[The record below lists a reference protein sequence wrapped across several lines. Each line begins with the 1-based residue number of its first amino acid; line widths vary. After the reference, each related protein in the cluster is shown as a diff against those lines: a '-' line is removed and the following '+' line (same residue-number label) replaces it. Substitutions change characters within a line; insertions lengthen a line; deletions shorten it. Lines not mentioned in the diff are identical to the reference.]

1 VDRLRVVGDLT
12 VSEMNITRVS
22 GVALTGRDW
31 SADFAKLQNLDIALS
46 ALRDAILSKIDV
58 LGMLANDYDLLTI
71 DLSTARTDA
80 LVASHV
86 VSMCVIDASVGATYS
101 FKFFDVSKPSLDQSI
116 LPKGACIEKL
126 NRANV
131 YLTNSAQSGLFL
143 KLLIWK
149 VV

>member
-1 VDRLRVVGDLT
+1 
-12 VSEMNITRVS
+12 VSKTDQ
-22 GVALTGRDW
+22 TGRDW
-31 SADFAKLQNLDIALS
+31 SADLAKLQNLDIALS

-80 LVASHV
+80 LVASYV
-86 VSMCVIDASVGATYS
+86 VSMCIVDVTPGATYS
-101 FKFFDVSKPSLDQSI
+101 FKFFDVSKPALDQSI